1 MFNNIK
7 NQLSRIEERQVAIER
22 SLQLLSNRLDGTER
36 ALEDFKHLLNDKS
49 YAAQSVV
56 RDNEQAQMDLRR
68 YLDGLHAGIE
78 RGFSSISTNLNH
90 LERSLEVVNRE
101 EQSESRPVDTEAALR
116 DYSERIRIY
125 EQDLYNK
132 IKSPLLMEL
141 ISFAD
146 RLYKAATSC
155 ESEADREV
163 IIQER
168 QAIVGV
174 LHNNNVDEFVSPIGM
189 AFNAEMQAV
198 VNTEETNN
206 EALDNT
212 VARSVLPGYV
222 WTLPFAGKALK
233 PGGDSPTRVQIIMRE
248 EQVTLYIL
256 KKQ

>member
-56 RDNEQAQMDLRR
+56 RDNEQAQIDLRR

-78 RGFSSISTNLNH
+78 RGFSAISTNLNH
-90 LERSLEVVNRE
+90 LERSIEVNRE
-101 EQSESRPVDTEAALR
+101 EQSESRPVDAEVALR

-174 LHNNNVDEFVSPIGM
+174 LHNNNVDAFVSPIGT

-206 EALDNT
+206 EDLDNT

-233 PGGDSPTRVQIIMRE
+233 SGGDSPARVQIIMRE